1 MKSRSSVTLVLVNAV
16 LWSAALMGSAIVL
29 SGTGYYEK
37 VSYILI
43 TLWVSSSLALQAS
56 RESIQSEWR
65 CIRRLFS
72 SAPRT
77 E

>member
-1 MKSRSSVTLVLVNAV
+1 MKSTSSVTLVLVNAI

-43 TLWVSSSLALQAS
+43 ALWLASSLALQAGH
-56 RESIQSEWR
+56 EAIKSEWR

-72 SAPRT
+72 STPRT

>member
-29 SGTGYYEK
+29 SGTVYYEK

-43 TLWVSSSLALQAS
+43 ALWFGSSLVLQPS
-56 RESIQSEWR
+56 RESIQSEWS

-72 SAPRT
+72 STPRT